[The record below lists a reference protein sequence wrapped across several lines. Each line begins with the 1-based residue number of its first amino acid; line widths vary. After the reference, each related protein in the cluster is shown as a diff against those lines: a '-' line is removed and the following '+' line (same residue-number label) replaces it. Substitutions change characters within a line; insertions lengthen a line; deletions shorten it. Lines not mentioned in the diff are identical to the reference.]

1 VPNLITGIEFGINPE
16 LLMKK
21 REKGEMDLPKK
32 LLISCTLKSVESFS
46 ILTNTA
52 WKALGFVISIRD
64 VESFFLR
71 SKLHEGKQVK

>member
-1 VPNLITGIEFGINPE
+1 VPNLITGIEFGVYPE

-32 LLISCTLKSVESFS
+32 LPISCTLKSVESFS

-52 WKALGFVISIRD
+52 WKALGSIRD